1 MGIIPSS
8 MSFGTRIAIGLGA
21 LALCGCQAI
30 GLGPTPTPVPPTVTP
45 APPTPT
51 PEPAAA
57 SVGGEPILLSSY
69 QEELRRY
76 EQAQAELG
84 TDLASD
90 PEYRQRVLQAL
101 IDRRLL
107 DRGAGLSGMSI
118 TPAEVE
124 TRLQALAEES
134 GGQEALAA
142 WLAANGYTTDSFLAT
157 LREEMQAQRMVDQ
170 IAGSVPESVEQV
182 RARHI
187 LVGSSQEAEA
197 LLEQLAGG
205 ADFGVLAATYS
216 LDLSTRPGGG
226 DLGWFPRDYLAS
238 PEVEQAA
245 FSLQPGEVS
254 SEVISSRLGY
264 HVLQVLDRGQH
275 LLSPEASR
283 RLRLKAVED
292 WLDLRRKDTEII
304 ILVDTG

>member
-1 MGIIPSS
+1 
-8 MSFGTRIAIGLGA
+8 MSRATRIVLGLSA
-21 LALCGCQAI
+21 LALYGCQAI
-30 GLGPTPTPVPPTVTP
+30 GLGPAPTPALPTVTP

-57 SVGGEPILLSSY
+57 TVGGKPILLADY
-69 QEELRRY
+69 EAELRRY
-76 EQAQAELG
+76 EQAQSELG

-107 DRGAGLSGMSI
+107 DLGAILSGLSV
-118 TPAEVE
+118 TPTEVE
-124 TRLQALAEES
+124 ARLQGLAEDS

-142 WLAANGYTTDSFLAT
+142 WLAANDYSTDTFLAT
-157 LREEMQAQRMVDQ
+157 LREEMQAQRMVEQ
-170 IAGSVPESVEQV
+170 IAGSVPETVEQV

-187 LVGSSQEAEA
+187 LVGSRPEAEA
-197 LLEQLAGG
+197 LLDQLESG
-205 ADFGVLAATYS
+205 AEFGTLAATYS

-226 DLGWFPRDYLAS
+226 DLGWFPHDYLAT
-238 PEVEQAA
+238 PELEQAA
-245 FSLQPGEVS
+245 FALQPGEVS
-254 SEVISSRLGY
+254 TEVIASDLGY

-275 LLSPEASR
+275 PLSPEASR
-283 RLRLKAVED
+283 RLRLKAVQD

>member
-1 MGIIPSS
+1 MGIIAGS
-8 MSFGTRIAIGLGA
+8 MSFRFRVAIGLGT
-21 LALCGCQAI
+21 LALWGCQVI
-30 GLGPTPTPVPPTVTP
+30 GLGPAPTPVPPTVTP

-57 SVGGEPILLSSY
+57 TVGGEPILLASFE
-69 QEELRRY
+69 QELRRY
-76 EQAQAELG
+76 EQAQVELG
-84 TDLASD
+84 IDLASD

-107 DRGAGLSGMSI
+107 DRGAGLSGLSV
-118 TPAEVE
+118 TPAEAE
-124 TRLQALAEES
+124 ARLQALAAES
-134 GGQEALAA
+134 GGQEAVAA
-142 WLAANGYTTDSFLAT
+142 WLAANGYSTASFLAT

-197 LLEQLAGG
+197 LLEQLAAG
-205 ADFGVLAATYS
+205 ADFGTLAATYS

-245 FSLQPGEVS
+245 FALQAGELNP
-254 SEVISSRLGY
+254 EVIASRLGY

-275 LLSPEASR
+275 PLSPEASR

>member
-1 MGIIPSS
+1 MGIIASS
-8 MSFGTRIAIGLGA
+8 MSSGTRFAIGLAA

-30 GLGPTPTPVPPTVTP
+30 GLGTAAPVTPSVTP
-45 APPTPT
+45 APPTAT
-51 PEPAAA
+51 PEPSAAT
-57 SVGGEPILLSSY
+57 VGGEPILLASY

-76 EQAQAELG
+76 EQAQVELG
-84 TDLASD
+84 IDLASD

-107 DRGAGLSGMSI
+107 DRGAGLSGLSV
-118 TPAEVE
+118 TPEEVE
-124 TRLQALAEES
+124 ARLQALADEA

-142 WLAANGYTTDSFLAT
+142 WLAANGYSTESYLAT
-157 LREEMQAQRMVDQ
+157 LREEMQAQRMVEQ
-170 IAGSVPESVEQV
+170 IASSVPESVEQV

-187 LVGSSQEAEA
+187 LVATSQEAED
-197 LLEQLAGG
+197 LLLQLADG
-205 ADFGVLAATYS
+205 ADFGTLAATYS

-226 DLGWFPRDYLAS
+226 DLGWFPREFLAS

-245 FSLQPGEVS
+245 FTLQPGELYP
-254 SEVISSRLGY
+254 EVITSGLGY
-264 HVLQVLDRGQH
+264 HVLQVLDRGQRP
-275 LLSPEASR
+275 LSPEAGR

>member
-1 MGIIPSS
+1 MSSGI
-8 MSFGTRIAIGLGA
+8 RIAIGLGA
-21 LALCGCQAI
+21 LVLSGCQAI
-30 GLGPTPTPVPPTVTP
+30 GLGPAPTPVPPTITP

-57 SVGGEPILLSSY
+57 MVGGEPILLASY
-69 QEELRRY
+69 EDELRRY
-76 EQAQAELG
+76 EQAQAGLG
-84 TDLASD
+84 IDLASD
-90 PEYRQRVLQAL
+90 PGYRQRVLQAL

-107 DRGAGLSGMSI
+107 ARGAGLSGMSI

-124 TRLQALAEES
+124 ARLQALAEAS

-142 WLAANGYTTDSFLAT
+142 WLAANSYTTESFLAT

-170 IAGSVPESVEQV
+170 IAGSVPDNVAQV

-187 LVGSSQEAEA
+187 LVGSRQEAEA

-205 ADFGVLAATYS
+205 ADFGTLAATYS

-245 FSLQPGEVS
+245 FALQPGEIGP
-254 SEVISSRLGY
+254 EVIASSLWY

-275 LLSPEASR
+275 MLSPEASR